1 MTQGSR
7 PRYASKLT
15 FLESY
20 VDLLIRSIDEEDPVS
35 SSSLGSPSRVRIYM
49 LRFDLNVTKE

>member
-7 PRYASKLT
+7 PRCAPKLT

-20 VDLLIRSIDEEDPVS
+20 VDLLIRSIDEENPVS
-35 SSSLGSPSRVRIYM
+35 SSSLGPPSRVRIYM

>member
-7 PRYASKLT
+7 PRCAPMLA

-20 VDLLIRSIDEEDPVS
+20 VDLLIRSIDEENPVS
-35 SSSLGSPSRVRIYM
+35 SSSLGPPSRVRIYM
-49 LRFDLNVTKE
+49 LRFDLNVIKE